1 MRRPGRQHDGAI
13 VARASRTRASMRHVA
28 GSAAARGR
36 RTSSSSVCR
45 GAGNINRCN
54 KNELFSRHGLGNSH
68 GRYDGDTLVVET
80 TNFTSKTP
88 FEGETDA
95 GHRVE
100 PSLGQDRS
108 RRVVERLT
116 RVSASALRYQ
126 FTVDEPSV
134 FTRPFSGELTMQRT
148 PARLYEYA
156 CHEGNYAIADILRGA
171 RATERER

>member
-54 KNELFSRHGLGNSH
+54 TNERFSRHRLGNSH

-80 TNFTSKTP
+80 TNYRAGFTGSSP
-88 FEGETDA
+88 DV
-95 GHRVE
+95 RVT
-100 PSLGQDRS
+100 
-108 RRVVERLT
+108 ERFT
-116 RVSASALRYQ
+116 RVSADYRNWVLA
-126 FTVDEPSV
+126 VDDSKTWTAPWS
-134 FTRPFSGELTMQRT
+134 FMI
-148 PARLYEYA
+148 RLKRSPDQIDKYA
-156 CHEGNYAIADILRGA
+156 CHEGNYSLPGIVGSA
-171 RATERER
+171 RA

>member
-1 MRRPGRQHDGAI
+1 MPFGGHNNYVQIVQADTFVMLFTEMIHNARVIEVDGRPHLPSTIRQWSGD
-13 VARASRTRASMRHVA
+13 SRGHW
-28 GSAAARGR
+28 
-36 RTSSSSVCR
+36 
-45 GAGNINRCN
+45 
-54 KNELFSRHGLGNSH
+54 
-68 GRYDGDTLVVET
+68 DGDTLVVET

-148 PARLYEYA
+148 QARLYEYA